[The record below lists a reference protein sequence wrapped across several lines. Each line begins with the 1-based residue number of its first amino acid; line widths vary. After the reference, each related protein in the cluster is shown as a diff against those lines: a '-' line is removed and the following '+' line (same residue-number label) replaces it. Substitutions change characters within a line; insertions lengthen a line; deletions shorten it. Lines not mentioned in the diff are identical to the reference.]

1 MTLEEICDAIAE
13 VVQDLMYGDIS
24 VSHKA
29 DILDDILAVI
39 GWDVAE
45 GIEPP
50 LENVKE
56 TLARLEDFQLT
67 YNVDLKNPIMNLK
80 KYVSNKEKEE

>member
-56 TLARLEDFQLT
+56 TLAGLEDFQLT
-67 YNVDLKNPIMNLK
+67 YNVDLKKPIRNLK